1 MGRITDCE
9 NVWFRARKKAASYN
23 DKLNSRE
30 GASEA
35 IGIAPST
42 LAEYE
47 LGITKCIPPDKAVL
61 MADVYKAPELM
72 SWYCNHECPIGCAT
86 AKKPEEVGG
95 IEQVAIALLNGLSLD
110 DLAAIRQSRL
120 TILQPSDRR
129 SLKLHVMAR
138 LMTTNRPNLKKSFRV
153 SIRQGLLLPD

>member
-95 IEQVAIALLNGLSLD
+95 IEQVAIALLNRSE
-110 DLAAIRQSRL
+110 SRFGEACYCQ
-120 TILQPSDRR
+120 TRTFC
-129 SLKLHVMAR
+129 KE
-138 LMTTNRPNLKKSFRV
+138 KRV
-153 SIRQGLLLPD
+153 ALWPTKR

>member
-1 MGRITDCE
+1 MGRGTDCE

-110 DLAAIRQSRL
+110 DLAAIRQKIIEIACDGEVDDDEQIEL
-120 TILQPSDRR
+120 EKIVQ
-129 SLKLHVMAR
+129 SLDSAR
-138 LMTTNRPNLKKSFRV
+138 LAIARLGLFVKKN
-153 SIRQGLLLPD
+153 G

>member
-110 DLAAIRQSRL
+110 DLAAIRQKIIDDDEQIEL
-120 TILQPSDRR
+120 EKIVQ
-129 SLKLHVMAR
+129 SLDSAR
-138 LMTTNRPNLKKSFRV
+138 LAIARLGLFVKKN
-153 SIRQGLLLPD
+153 G

>member
-42 LAEYE
+42 LAE
-47 LGITKCIPPDKAVL
+47 LVL
-61 MADVYKAPELM
+61 CK
-72 SWYCNHECPIGCAT
+72 G
-86 AKKPEEVGG
+86 
-95 IEQVAIALLNGLSLD
+95 
-110 DLAAIRQSRL
+110 
-120 TILQPSDRR
+120 
-129 SLKLHVMAR
+129 
-138 LMTTNRPNLKKSFRV
+138 
-153 SIRQGLLLPD
+153 

>member
-42 LAEYE
+42 LQSTSLA
-47 LGITKCIPPDKAVL
+47 LRSA
-61 MADVYKAPELM
+61 
-72 SWYCNHECPIGCAT
+72 SRPI
-86 AKKPEEVGG
+86 
-95 IEQVAIALLNGLSLD
+95 
-110 DLAAIRQSRL
+110 RL
-120 TILQPSDRR
+120 C
-129 SLKLHVMAR
+129 
-138 LMTTNRPNLKKSFRV
+138 
-153 SIRQGLLLPD
+153 

>member
-61 MADVYKAPELM
+61 MAE
-72 SWYCNHECPIGCAT
+72 
-86 AKKPEEVGG
+86 
-95 IEQVAIALLNGLSLD
+95 D
-110 DLAAIRQSRL
+110 D
-120 TILQPSDRR
+120 
-129 SLKLHVMAR
+129 
-138 LMTTNRPNLKKSFRV
+138 
-153 SIRQGLLLPD
+153 